1 MIERLSTKHEHCW
14 RQALQQH
21 NISWKVFNAGVGG
34 DRLEHMRHRVINKD
48 LIQLLGTS
56 VQLVL
61 LMAGTNDLVSKRLEQ
76 MQLEITDLVNAIQ
89 TRTESS
95 ALRLVLFGIPPRG
108 DLDSS
113 QSYAETEQKRI
124 AYNKFLL
131 LLAGMSENVS
141 YTCIETADCLAA
153 GLGQLEVTALGSDPT
168 AIMQCSSS
176 ASASF
181 MAESRSGMGVAASKS
196 VPNNSTTLM
205 ADTAYSSATS
215 QWTHLAGL
223 YNDDCV
229 HLNPRGYTAL
239 IKAFARVISQHEI
252 QCMQENQQYAAE
264 RQLEKEQHDSKA
276 DKARAKKKRKKA
288 LAKEAKRTKK
298 GKSIFD
304 TNV

>member
-1 MIERLSTKHEHCW
+1 MIERLSTKHERCW

-168 AIMQCSSS
+168 AIMLCSSS
-176 ASASF
+176 ASASCT
-181 MAESRSGMGVAASKS
+181 EPRSEMSVAASKT
-196 VPNNSTTLM
+196 VPNNSNTSM
-205 ADTAYSSATS
+205 VDTAYSSATS
-215 QWTHLAGL
+215 QWTHLTGL

-264 RQLEKEQHDSKA
+264 RQLEKEQHDSKV
-276 DKARAKKKRKKA
+276 DKARAKKKRKNA
-288 LAKEAKRTKK
+288 LVKEANKTKK